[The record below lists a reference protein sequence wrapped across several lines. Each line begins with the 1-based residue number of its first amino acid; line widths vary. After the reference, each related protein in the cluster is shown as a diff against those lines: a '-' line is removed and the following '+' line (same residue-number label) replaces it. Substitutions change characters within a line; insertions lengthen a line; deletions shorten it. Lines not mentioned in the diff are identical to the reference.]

1 MKHEVAKLIASLKEA
16 EELVIYVEGYDDDP
30 QEKVD
35 DDYHELQMYRRYG
48 ERRPELLEQAHNMI
62 KAAFRQYVNAVEPGD
77 DSMIDISIIDEVW

>member
-35 DDYHELQMYRRYG
+35 DDYHELQMHRRYG
-48 ERRPELLEQAHNMI
+48 ERRPELLELAHNMI
-62 KAAFRQYVNAVEPGD
+62 KDAFRRYENAMEPGD
-77 DSMIDISIIDEVW
+77 DSVIDVDIDKVW